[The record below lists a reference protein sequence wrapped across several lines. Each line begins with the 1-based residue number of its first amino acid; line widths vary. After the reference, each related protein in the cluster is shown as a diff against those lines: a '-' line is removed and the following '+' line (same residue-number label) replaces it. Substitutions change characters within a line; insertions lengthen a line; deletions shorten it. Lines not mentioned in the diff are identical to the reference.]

1 MLKYVFAKIKR
12 LFQKNRKQNS
22 IQVGTVENG
31 NIYQDSILKIENPA
45 IAINHVKDNPED
57 LKITLDSISNV
68 LLKPSKALPHG
79 YQVVVNMRDGKA
91 DIHSEPVNEGARQQ
105 YPQKVK
111 ATAKIDIPV
120 GMSLQEALKRARIS
134 QTSINIEMIDMQK
147 MIGDK
152 IDPYQDQFQK
162 EWRESTFKIV
172 PEELPVGMN
181 CVIGIEGIPYRYD
194 TVMRMQPV
202 DPDAGIIKIS
212 NEECSTDFVL
222 ALTYHMDTKAT
233 DFTYRFSG
241 KSWKSIY
248 KFLNFMKAAIPGNRL
263 FIRVTA
269 QNQDLFSVKLDR
281 FLLGDEDEYNSINY
295 NIDIAK
301 RLLMIENQYGIR
313 FPMDQEPSDEDIELI
328 GFLSNSI
335 MNKPNGFTWDNFNA
349 TANFHVIEPDGINS
363 DARLEFKE
371 TVSITILGQ
380 KITDLLVSVELESVR
395 IANLD
400 SIKEAVKTH
409 KTEQIQIS
417 LVPGNRGNH
426 GTRIVLL

>member
-1 MLKYVFAKIKR
+1 MLKYAFDKIKG
-12 LFQKNRKQNS
+12 LFRKNGKQNS
-22 IQVGTVENG
+22 IEVGTMENG
-31 NIYQDSILKIENPA
+31 NIYQDSVVKIENPA
-45 IAINHVKDNPED
+45 IAISHVKDNPED

-68 LLKPSKALPHG
+68 LLKPSKALPQG
-79 YQVVVNMRDGKA
+79 YQVVVNMKDGKA
-91 DIHSEPVNEGARQQ
+91 DIHSEPLNEEARER

-111 ATAKIDIPV
+111 ATAKIVIPV
-120 GMSLQEALKRARIS
+120 GMSFQEALNRARIS
-134 QTSINIEMIDMQK
+134 QTPINVEMLDMQK
-147 MIGDK
+147 MIGDN
-152 IDPYQDQFQK
+152 IDPYQEQFQK
-162 EWRESTFKIV
+162 EWRESIFEIV
-172 PEELPVGMN
+172 PEELPAGMN
-181 CVIGIEGIPYRYD
+181 CVIGIDGIPYRYD
-194 TVMRMQPV
+194 TVMRIQPV

-269 QNQDLFSVKLDR
+269 QNQDLFSAKLDR

-301 RLLMIENQYGIR
+301 RLLMIENQYGIQ
-313 FPMDQEPSDEDIELI
+313 FPTDQDPSDEDIELI

-335 MNKPNGFTWDNFNA
+335 MNKPSGFTWDNFNA

-363 DARLEFKE
+363 DARLGFKE

>member
-1 MLKYVFAKIKR
+1 MLKYAFDKIKG
-12 LFQKNRKQNS
+12 LFRKNGKQNS
-22 IQVGTVENG
+22 IEVGTMENG
-31 NIYQDSILKIENPA
+31 NIYQDSVVKIENPA
-45 IAINHVKDNPED
+45 IAISHVKDNPED

-68 LLKPSKALPHG
+68 LLKPSKALPQG
-79 YQVVVNMRDGKA
+79 YQVVVNMKAGKA
-91 DIHSEPVNEGARQQ
+91 DIHSEPLNEEARER

-111 ATAKIDIPV
+111 ATAKIVIPA
-120 GMSLQEALKRARIS
+120 GMSFQEALNRARIS
-134 QTSINIEMIDMQK
+134 QTPINVEMLDMQK
-147 MIGDK
+147 MIGDN
-152 IDPYQDQFQK
+152 IDPYQEQFQK
-162 EWRESTFKIV
+162 EWRESKFKIV
-172 PEELPVGMN
+172 PEELPAGMN
-181 CVIGIEGIPYRYD
+181 CVIGIDGIPYRYN
-194 TVMRMQPV
+194 TVMRIQPV

-212 NEECSTDFVL
+212 NEEYSTDFVL
-222 ALTYHMDTKAT
+222 VLTYHVDTRAT

-248 KFLNFMKAAIPGNRL
+248 KFLNFMKAAVPGNRL
-263 FIRVTA
+263 FVCVTE
-269 QNQDLFSVKLDR
+269 QKHDLFSVKLDR
-281 FLLGDEDEYNSINY
+281 ILFDDEYDNINY

-301 RLLMIENQYGIR
+301 RLLMIENQYGIQ
-313 FPMDQEPSDEDIELI
+313 FPTDQELSDEDIELI

-335 MNKPNGFTWDNFNA
+335 MNKPSGFTWDNFNA

>member
-1 MLKYVFAKIKR
+1 MPKYAFDKIKG
-12 LFQKNRKQNS
+12 LFRKNRKQNS
-22 IQVGTVENG
+22 IEVGTMENG
-31 NIYQDSILKIENPA
+31 NIYQDSVVKIENPA
-45 IAINHVKDNPED
+45 IAISHVKDNPED

-68 LLKPSKALPHG
+68 LLKPSKALPQG
-79 YQVVVNMRDGKA
+79 YQVVVNMKDGKA
-91 DIHSEPVNEGARQQ
+91 DIHSEPLNEEARER

-111 ATAKIDIPV
+111 ATAKIVIPV
-120 GMSLQEALKRARIS
+120 GMSFQEALNRARIS
-134 QTSINIEMIDMQK
+134 QTPINVEMLDMQK

-152 IDPYQDQFQK
+152 IDPYQEQFQK
-162 EWRESTFKIV
+162 EWRESKFKIV
-172 PEELPVGMN
+172 PEELPAGMN
-181 CVIGIEGIPYRYD
+181 CVIGIDGIPYRYN
-194 TVMRMQPV
+194 TVMRIQPV

-212 NEECSTDFVL
+212 NEEYSTDFVL
-222 ALTYHMDTKAT
+222 DLTYHVDTRAT

-241 KSWKSIY
+241 KSWKSVY
-248 KFLNFMKAAIPGNRL
+248 KFLNFMKAAVPGNRL
-263 FIRVTA
+263 FVCVTE
-269 QNQDLFSVKLDR
+269 QKQDLFSVKLDR
-281 FLLGDEDEYNSINY
+281 ILFDDEYDNINY

-301 RLLMIENQYGIR
+301 RLLMIENQYGIQ
-313 FPMDQEPSDEDIELI
+313 FPTDRELSDEDIELI

-335 MNKPNGFTWDNFNA
+335 MNRPSGFTWDNFNA

-380 KITDLLVSVELESVR
+380 KIADLLVSVELESVR

-417 LVPGNRGNH
+417 LVPGKRGNH

>member
-1 MLKYVFAKIKR
+1 MLKDAFDKIKG
-12 LFQKNRKQNS
+12 LFRKNGKQNS
-22 IQVGTVENG
+22 IEVGAMENG
-31 NIYQDSILKIENPA
+31 NIYQDSVVKIENPA
-45 IAINHVKDNPED
+45 IAISHVKDNPED

-68 LLKPSKALPHG
+68 LLKPSKVLPQG
-79 YQVVVNMRDGKA
+79 YQVVVNMKDGKA
-91 DIHSEPVNEGARQQ
+91 DIHSEPLNEEARER

-111 ATAKIDIPV
+111 ATAKIAIPV
-120 GMSLQEALKRARIS
+120 GMSFQEALNRARIS
-134 QTSINIEMIDMQK
+134 QTPINVEMLDMQK
-147 MIGDK
+147 MIGDN
-152 IDPYQDQFQK
+152 IDPYQEQFQK
-162 EWRESTFKIV
+162 EWRESKFEIV
-172 PEELPVGMN
+172 PEELPAGMN
-181 CVIGIEGIPYRYD
+181 CVIGIDAIPYKYN
-194 TVMRMQPV
+194 TVMRIQPV

-212 NEECSTDFVL
+212 NEEYSTDFVL
-222 ALTYHMDTKAT
+222 ALTYHVDTKAT

-248 KFLNFMKAAIPGNRL
+248 KFLNFMKAAVPGNRL
-263 FIRVTA
+263 FVCVTE
-269 QNQDLFSVKLDR
+269 QKQDLFSVKLDR
-281 FLLGDEDEYNSINY
+281 ILFDNEYDNINY

-301 RLLMIENQYGIR
+301 RLLMIENQYGIQ
-313 FPMDQEPSDEDIELI
+313 FPTDQELSDEDIELI

-335 MNKPNGFTWDNFNA
+335 MNKPSGFTWDNFNA

>member
-1 MLKYVFAKIKR
+1 
-12 LFQKNRKQNS
+12 
-22 IQVGTVENG
+22 
-31 NIYQDSILKIENPA
+31 
-45 IAINHVKDNPED
+45 
-57 LKITLDSISNV
+57 
-68 LLKPSKALPHG
+68 
-79 YQVVVNMRDGKA
+79 
-91 DIHSEPVNEGARQQ
+91 
-105 YPQKVK
+105 
-111 ATAKIDIPV
+111 
-120 GMSLQEALKRARIS
+120 
-134 QTSINIEMIDMQK
+134 
-147 MIGDK
+147 
-152 IDPYQDQFQK
+152 
-162 EWRESTFKIV
+162 
-172 PEELPVGMN
+172 MN
-181 CVIGIEGIPYRYD
+181 CVIGIDGIPYRYD
-194 TVMRMQPV
+194 TVMRIQPV

-212 NEECSTDFVL
+212 NEEYSTDFVL
-222 ALTYHMDTKAT
+222 ALTYHVDTRAT

-248 KFLNFMKAAIPGNRL
+248 KFLNFMKAAVPGNRL
-263 FIRVTA
+263 FVCVTE
-269 QNQDLFSVKLDR
+269 QKQDLFSVKLNRILFD
-281 FLLGDEDEYNSINY
+281 DEYDNINY

-301 RLLMIENQYGIR
+301 RLLMIENQYGIQ
-313 FPMDQEPSDEDIELI
+313 FPTDQEPSDEDIELI

-335 MNKPNGFTWDNFNA
+335 MNKPSGFTWDNFNA

>member
-1 MLKYVFAKIKR
+1 MLKYAFDKIKG
-12 LFQKNRKQNS
+12 LFRKNGKLNS
-22 IQVGTVENG
+22 IEVGTMENG
-31 NIYQDSILKIENPA
+31 NIYQDSVVKIENPA
-45 IAINHVKDNPED
+45 IAISHIKDNPED

-68 LLKPSKALPHG
+68 LLKPSKALPQG
-79 YQVVVNMRDGKA
+79 YQVVVNMKDGKA
-91 DIHSEPVNEGARQQ
+91 DIHSEPLNEEARER

-111 ATAKIDIPV
+111 ATAKIVIPV
-120 GMSLQEALKRARIS
+120 GMSFQEALNRARIS
-134 QTSINIEMIDMQK
+134 QTPINVEMLDMQK
-147 MIGDK
+147 MIGDN
-152 IDPYQDQFQK
+152 IDPYQEQFQK
-162 EWRESTFKIV
+162 EWRESIFKIV
-172 PEELPVGMN
+172 PEELPAGMN
-181 CVIGIEGIPYRYD
+181 CVIGIDGIPYRYN
-194 TVMRMQPV
+194 TVMRIQPV
-202 DPDAGIIKIS
+202 DPDASIIKIS
-212 NEECSTDFVL
+212 NEEYSTDFVL
-222 ALTYHMDTKAT
+222 ALTYHVDTRAT

-248 KFLNFMKAAIPGNRL
+248 KFLNFMKEAVPGNRL
-263 FIRVTA
+263 FVFVTE
-269 QNQDLFSVKLDR
+269 QKQDLFSVKLDR
-281 FLLGDEDEYNSINY
+281 ILFDDEYDSINY

-301 RLLMIENQYGIR
+301 RLLMIENQYGIQ
-313 FPMDQEPSDEDIELI
+313 FPTDQELSDEDIELV

-335 MNKPNGFTWDNFNA
+335 MNKPSGFTWDDFNA

-371 TVSITILGQ
+371 TVSITILGK
-380 KITDLLVSVELESVR
+380 KITDLLVSVELESVK

>member
-1 MLKYVFAKIKR
+1 MLKYAFDKIKG
-12 LFQKNRKQNS
+12 LFRKNGKQNS
-22 IQVGTVENG
+22 IEVGTMENG
-31 NIYQDSILKIENPA
+31 NIYQDSVVKIENPA
-45 IAINHVKDNPED
+45 IAISHIKDNPED

-68 LLKPSKALPHG
+68 LLKPGKALPQG
-79 YQVVVNMRDGKA
+79 YQVVVNMKDGKS
-91 DIHSEPVNEGARQQ
+91 DIHSEPLNEEARER

-111 ATAKIDIPV
+111 ATAKIVIPV
-120 GMSLQEALKRARIS
+120 GMSFQEALNRARIS
-134 QTSINIEMIDMQK
+134 QTPINVEMLDMQK
-147 MIGDK
+147 MIGDN
-152 IDPYQDQFQK
+152 IDPYQEQFQK
-162 EWRESTFKIV
+162 EWRENIFKIV
-172 PEELPVGMN
+172 PEELPAGMN
-181 CVIGIEGIPYRYD
+181 CVIGIDGIPYRYD
-194 TVMRMQPV
+194 TVMRIQPV

-212 NEECSTDFVL
+212 NV
-222 ALTYHMDTKAT
+222 DTRAT

-248 KFLNFMKAAIPGNRL
+248 KFLNFMKAAVPGNRL
-263 FIRVTA
+263 FVCVTE
-269 QNQDLFSVKLDR
+269 QKQDLFSVKLDR
-281 FLLGDEDEYNSINY
+281 ILFDDEYDNINY

-301 RLLMIENQYGIR
+301 RLLMIENQYGIQ
-313 FPMDQEPSDEDIELI
+313 FPTDQEPSDEDIELI

-335 MNKPNGFTWDNFNA
+335 MNKPSGFTWDNFNA

>member
-1 MLKYVFAKIKR
+1 
-12 LFQKNRKQNS
+12 
-22 IQVGTVENG
+22 
-31 NIYQDSILKIENPA
+31 
-45 IAINHVKDNPED
+45 
-57 LKITLDSISNV
+57 
-68 LLKPSKALPHG
+68 
-79 YQVVVNMRDGKA
+79 
-91 DIHSEPVNEGARQQ
+91 
-105 YPQKVK
+105 
-111 ATAKIDIPV
+111 
-120 GMSLQEALKRARIS
+120 
-134 QTSINIEMIDMQK
+134 
-147 MIGDK
+147 
-152 IDPYQDQFQK
+152 
-162 EWRESTFKIV
+162 
-172 PEELPVGMN
+172 
-181 CVIGIEGIPYRYD
+181 
-194 TVMRMQPV
+194 MRMQPV

>member
-1 MLKYVFAKIKR
+1 
-12 LFQKNRKQNS
+12 
-22 IQVGTVENG
+22 
-31 NIYQDSILKIENPA
+31 
-45 IAINHVKDNPED
+45 
-57 LKITLDSISNV
+57 
-68 LLKPSKALPHG
+68 
-79 YQVVVNMRDGKA
+79 
-91 DIHSEPVNEGARQQ
+91 
-105 YPQKVK
+105 
-111 ATAKIDIPV
+111 
-120 GMSLQEALKRARIS
+120 
-134 QTSINIEMIDMQK
+134 
-147 MIGDK
+147 
-152 IDPYQDQFQK
+152 
-162 EWRESTFKIV
+162 
-172 PEELPVGMN
+172 MN

-212 NEECSTDFVL
+212 NEEYSTDFVL
-222 ALTYHMDTKAT
+222 ALTYHVDTRAT

-248 KFLNFMKAAIPGNRL
+248 KFLNFMKAAVPGNRL
-263 FIRVTA
+263 FVCVTE
-269 QNQDLFSVKLDR
+269 QKQDLFSVKLDR
-281 FLLGDEDEYNSINY
+281 ILFDDEYDNINY

-301 RLLMIENQYGIR
+301 RLLMIENQYGIQ
-313 FPMDQEPSDEDIELI
+313 FPTDQELSDEDIELI

-335 MNKPNGFTWDNFNA
+335 MNKPSGFTWDNFNA
-349 TANFHVIEPDGINS
+349 TANFHVIEPDGINN
-363 DARLEFKE
+363 DACLEFKE

-426 GTRIVLL
+426 GTRIALL